1 MHSLQHS
8 TVVAV
13 VLLFANLFSLG
24 DLAHLNVYKSS
35 EQVYFRL
42 KCGCFFGIVAFNDKI
57 WK

>member
-42 KCGCFFGIVAFNDKI
+42 KCGCFFWYCNF
-57 WK
+57 